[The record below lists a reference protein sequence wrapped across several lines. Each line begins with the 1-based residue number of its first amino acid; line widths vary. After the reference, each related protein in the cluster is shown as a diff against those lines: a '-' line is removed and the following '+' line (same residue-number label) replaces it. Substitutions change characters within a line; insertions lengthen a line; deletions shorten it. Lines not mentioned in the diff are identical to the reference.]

1 MTMTRPAHTHPPRT
15 TEEGAATAELLCW
28 AAAALLILGF
38 AVYTIRGVT
47 AAIDV
52 ANTADAAARAASL
65 APTPAAAFTSAVDVA
80 RTDRGGAC
88 RQAVVRVDTSRFR
101 PGGIVTVTV
110 TCTITV
116 TDLPLAGVG
125 SRVTAQAS
133 APIDTYT
140 TRALG
145 FTKTEVVPLTNPS
158 GGESS

>member
-15 TEEGAATAELLCW
+15 SEEGAATAELLCW
-28 AAAALLILGF
+28 AAAALLLLAFTI
-38 AVYTIRGVT
+38 YTIRGVT

-65 APTPAAAFTSAVDVA
+65 APTPVAAVAAADDVA
-80 RTDRGGAC
+80 RTDHGDAC

-101 PGGIVTVTV
+101 PGGAVTVTV

-116 TDLPLAGVG
+116 TDLPLVG
-125 SRVTAQAS
+125 LGLDRRITVRAS

-140 TRALG
+140 ATAATR
-145 FTKTEVVPLTNPS
+145 
-158 GGESS
+158 